1 MRRSL
6 IAVALAV
13 PGAAFASEPQS
24 PPRIVVEGHGSVAS
38 EPDLVTIGFT
48 ARGEGRSS
56 DDAVKALVA
65 VRQQADQAIASV
77 IADGDIKDAKMQVV
91 AVRGSAC
98 KLDDDNP
105 RFDSGPCAIIGYVA
119 TVPVTLNSQEVK
131 KAGTLT
137 GLIARLPGAEPRLQS
152 FSLKNPV
159 IAKQRALAAAMADA
173 RRQAEELARAGQVR
187 LGRILSIS
195 NAQSQYGREDEI
207 VVTAMRQAPPPA
219 RMAIPPVAVNI
230 TPAPVET
237 SAQVVVN
244 FEIVP

>member
-6 IAVALAV
+6 IVVALAV
-13 PGAAFASEPQS
+13 PGAAFAAEPQS

-38 EPDLVTIGFT
+38 EPDLVTITFT

-56 DDAVKALVA
+56 DEAVKALVA
-65 VRQQADQAIASV
+65 VRQQADQAVASV
-77 IADGDIKDAKMQVV
+77 VADGDLKDEKMRVE

-98 KLDDDNP
+98 KGDDDNP
-105 RFDSGPCAIIGYVA
+105 RFDAGPCAIIGYVA
-119 TVPVTLNSQEVK
+119 TVPVTLHSQEVN

-152 FSLKNPV
+152 FSLKNPAL
-159 IAKQRALAAAMADA
+159 AKQRALAAAMADA
-173 RRQAEELARAGQVR
+173 RTQAEELARAGQVR

-195 NAQSQYGREDEI
+195 NAQNQYGQENEI
-207 VVTAMRQAPPPA
+207 VVTSAKSMAPPA
-219 RMAIPPVAVNI
+219 RVITPVAVNV